1 MDYVYLGK
9 RIRDRRK
16 ALKYSQEKLSEIA
29 DITTSYMGQIERAE
43 RIPSLETLVN
53 ISNAL
58 GVTVDFLLTDSIK
71 IYDDVYVKQFS
82 ELVFNKSKKAK
93 ATAIDVVQA
102 LFLNIE

>member
-16 ALKYSQEKLSEIA
+16 SLKLSQEKLSEIA
-29 DITTSYMGQIERAE
+29 DITTSYFGQIERAE

-58 GVTVDFLLTDSIK
+58 GVTVDFILADSIK
-71 IYDDVYVKQFS
+71 VYDDVHVKQFS
-82 ELVFNKSKKAK
+82 ELVFNKSNKAK
-93 ATAIDVVQA
+93 STAIDIVQT
-102 LFLNIE
+102 LLLHID